1 VGSAEG
7 AAAVVVGG
15 GMFSVMFVGVGGKC
29 VLSGLEGRWT
39 QSVDWRKRAQG
50 WIVCVTCSGVCGSR
64 ATTFEVLSS
73 RPSSITSRFQGY
85 HSARTPRSLQIII
98 GPRLA
103 YSEWTIA
110 ITQAWTCPRTAP
122 NAT

>member
-64 ATTFEVLSS
+64 AIYDVRGALFRAILYHFTLS
-73 RPSSITSRFQGY
+73 
-85 HSARTPRSLQIII
+85 
-98 GPRLA
+98 RLPL
-103 YSEWTIA
+103 
-110 ITQAWTCPRTAP
+110 C
-122 NAT
+122 